1 MDYDVDLITEDENIC
16 RSKAQVLRVAEE
28 LSVGLDPERL
38 NYIILRNPPSTITT
52 LGLHYDVFF
61 SMFNLKV
68 RQRGAGR
75 EAMGYCKAKL
85 VRTHQPCSSRGKSLD
100 VHPAR
105 QNPEVPGIGKFNMFM
120 CQFPFDGDTDPPHG
134 KAEFLPTYQVRMSYG
149 HDKCPGFQ

>member
-28 LSVGLDPERL
+28 LSVGLDPDRL

-52 LGLHYDVFF
+52 LGVPYDVFF

-75 EAMGYCKAKL
+75 EAMGYCQAKL
-85 VRTHQPCSSRGKSLD
+85 TRIMKCEAHGGFCAPCPAEPRG
-100 VHPAR
+100 AGYR
-105 QNPEVPGIGKFNMFM
+105 QVQHFYVPI
-120 CQFPFDGDTDPPHG
+120 P
-134 KAEFLPTYQVRMSYG
+134 L
-149 HDKCPGFQ
+149 